1 MLLTLITPTSG
12 EISIFGYDL
21 NKHRKEIL
29 QQIGAVIEKPD
40 VYKYLSAYENLKL
53 FAKLSGVKPTNKMLM
68 DQLEMVGLASR
79 AHDTVKTF
87 SQGMKQR
94 LGIGIALVHN
104 PQLIILD
111 EPTNGLDP
119 QGIADIRNLILILSR
134 EMKKTVIVS
143 SHLLNEIEHI
153 ATRILI
159 IDKGRKLVEGTS
171 AELFNDQQTILQI
184 SVANNDTAIQTILAS
199 NWAINLLPER
209 DGQIMVGLNKEDIPN
224 FNRMLAAS
232 GVDIYSLQA
241 RHSLEDYFLQ
251 VTAGKQH
258 VGTFTN

>member
-1 MLLTLITPTSG
+1 
-12 EISIFGYDL
+12 
-21 NKHRKEIL
+21 
-29 QQIGAVIEKPD
+29 
-40 VYKYLSAYENLKL
+40 
-53 FAKLSGVKPTNKMLM
+53 MLM

-143 SHLLNEIEHI
+143 SHLLNEIEQI

-171 AELFNDQQTILQI
+171 AELFNDPGKNDIILSFPSEPFIVFGDKNQLTRVFNNILKNAIQAIPEDRIGFIEIDLSTKDNFYKISIKDNGVGISNDQKDRIFVPNFTTKNSGSGLGLAMSKNINKKIGGSISFVSAENEGTIFTIL
-184 SVANNDTAIQTILAS
+184 
-199 NWAINLLPER
+199 
-209 DGQIMVGLNKEDIPN
+209 IPSKN
-224 FNRMLAAS
+224 EM
-232 GVDIYSLQA
+232 
-241 RHSLEDYFLQ
+241 
-251 VTAGKQH
+251 TKK
-258 VGTFTN
+258 

>member
-1 MLLTLITPTSG
+1 
-12 EISIFGYDL
+12 
-21 NKHRKEIL
+21 
-29 QQIGAVIEKPD
+29 
-40 VYKYLSAYENLKL
+40 
-53 FAKLSGVKPTNKMLM
+53 
-68 DQLEMVGLASR
+68 
-79 AHDTVKTF
+79 
-87 SQGMKQR
+87 MKQR